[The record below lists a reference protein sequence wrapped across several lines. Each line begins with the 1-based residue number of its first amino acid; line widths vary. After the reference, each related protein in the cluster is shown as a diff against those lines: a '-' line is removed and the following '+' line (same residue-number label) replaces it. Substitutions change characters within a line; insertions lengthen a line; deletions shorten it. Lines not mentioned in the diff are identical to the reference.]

1 MTPKEV
7 LIAAQ
12 SRWPTQESREELLGK
27 YKCTPNYLYQ
37 ILTGNRRIP
46 GWMLIELGI
55 VKVKSVEYRRK

>member
-12 SRWPTQESREELLGK
+12 SRWPTSREELLGK

-46 GWMLIELGI
+46 GGMLIELGI